1 MNSNT
6 SREAVEH
13 ALVRPLR
20 RRPCVCVVSPLAQRL
35 SLSGPWVNLPIESTV
50 ADWLILVNRHAQLGY
65 EPVVGDLR
73 ALHSGIVPNSWRPIG
88 DDIERDYR
96 RCANFDSP
104 VGCNWLVA
112 AEDPVDLCMACRL
125 NRTIPDL
132 PKAISTKLNRR
143 LLAASAAP
151 PVFKKRLR
159 FILLMD

>member
-1 MNSNT
+1 MINNLFDSVLEALSFRWKVRHKPRTKRAFRCECDSPIFFRNSQCLN
-6 SREAVEH
+6 
-13 ALVRPLR
+13 
-20 RRPCVCVVSPLAQRL
+20 C
-35 SLSGPWVNLPIESTV
+35 
-50 ADWLILVNRHAQLGY
+50 HAQLGY

-73 ALHSGIVPNSWRPIG
+73 ALHSGTVPNSWRPIG